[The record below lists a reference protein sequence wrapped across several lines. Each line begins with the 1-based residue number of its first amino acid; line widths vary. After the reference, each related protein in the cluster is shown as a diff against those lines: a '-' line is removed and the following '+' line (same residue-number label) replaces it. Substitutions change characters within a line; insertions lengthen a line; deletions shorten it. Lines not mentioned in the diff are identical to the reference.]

1 MKVLLTGAAGQ
12 LGRHLQADV
21 PADIELVTSKRRGGD
36 FPCDLTDFQSLARM
50 LEHVRPGAV
59 INAAAWT
66 AVDDAEDHAD
76 LALGLNRDV
85 PAALAGW
92 CRANDAGLITYSTDY
107 VFSGQPG
114 RPWRED
120 DPVAP
125 ESAYGLSK
133 MAGEREVMLSG
144 CRALVVRTA
153 WVYSALPGNFLSAIL
168 RRAASGQDLRVVDD
182 QIGSPT
188 WAGSLSQASWALL
201 NQALAGLA
209 SPELVHVAGQ
219 GAMSWHEFA
228 EKAVVRAAERGL
240 IERPV
245 AVEPIGS
252 DQWPQKA
259 RRPAWSVLDTHR
271 YREMTGETL
280 DDVENALERC
290 LEQWNGEPC

>member
-12 LGRHLQADV
+12 LGRHLIAAV
-21 PADIELVTSKRRGGD
+21 PDDIELVTSKRQGGD
-36 FPCDLTDFQSLARM
+36 YPCDLSDYQALARI
-50 LEHVRPGAV
+50 LRHVRPAAI

-66 AVDDAEDHAD
+66 AVDDAEDHSD
-76 LALGLNRDV
+76 MALKLNRDL

-92 CRANDAGLITYSTDY
+92 CQANDVGLITYSTDY

-125 ESAYGLSK
+125 ESVYGLSK
-133 MAGEREVMLSG
+133 MTGEREVMLSG
-144 CRALVVRTA
+144 CRGLIVRTA

-168 RRAASGQDLRVVDD
+168 GRASSGQNLRVVDD

-188 WAGSLSQASWALL
+188 WAGTLSQASWTLL
-201 NQALAGLA
+201 QQVIGGLS

-228 EKAVVRAAERGL
+228 ELAVTRAAECGL
-240 IERPV
+240 IEQSV
-245 AVEPIGS
+245 AVEPIRS

-259 RRPAWSVLDTHR
+259 RRPAWSVLDTNR
-271 YREMTGETL
+271 FGELTGQRLDPVET
-280 DDVENALERC
+280 ALERC
-290 LEQWNGEPC
+290 LEQWNRELC